1 MGRLLWFTR
10 RLPMSVDSSQNH
22 PLSDLRMTQGLPEML
37 KPLKN
42 KLFFICVVMLS
53 VMGRP
58 IAASIPLMDGTE
70 HGEVEHGEIL
80 IDDDFNRQEE
90 NNAFEQIGNGW
101 GTNSKKRAK
110 GVKQVDLVDGAMR
123 ITRAKVADHGVS
135 VFHEAAFKDAVVSLR
150 FQLSKGDDLGINIAD
165 MNEKTVHA
173 GHICVARLQLNKLEI
188 KDLKTGSMELA
199 RRKRRQNGA
208 ETPEDKKRITKT
220 TTKKTI
226 KLEPDRWHE
235 LEIRIVD
242 DQMIVKLNGDVAG
255 MFSSE
260 GIAHSTKSRLR
271 LSVNQ
276 NAWVDNV
283 KLVRLK

>member
-10 RLPMSVDSSQNH
+10 RLPMSVDSSPNR
-22 PLSDLRMTQGLPEML
+22 PLSNLRMTQGLPEML

-42 KLFFICVVMLS
+42 KLFLICVVMLS

-70 HGEVEHGEIL
+70 HGEVL

-150 FQLSKGDDLGINIAD
+150 FQLSNGDDLGINIAD

-173 GHICVARLQLNKLEI
+173 GHICVARLQLNNLEI
-188 KDLKTGSMELA
+188 KDLKTGSMDLA
-199 RRKRRQNGA
+199 RRERRQNGA

-220 TTKKTI
+220 TTKKAI
-226 KLEPDRWHE
+226 KLEADRWHE

-242 DQMIVKLNGDVAG
+242 DQMIVKLNGDIAG

-271 LSVNQ
+271 LSVSQ

>member
-1 MGRLLWFTR
+1 
-10 RLPMSVDSSQNH
+10 MSLDSSPNR
-22 PLSDLRMTQGLPEML
+22 PLSDLRMTQGLPDML

-42 KLFFICVVMLS
+42 KLFFICVVTLS

-58 IAASIPLMDGTE
+58 IAASIPLMEGTE
-70 HGEVEHGEIL
+70 HGETEHGETEHGEIL
-80 IDDDFNRQEE
+80 IDDHFNRQEE
-90 NNAFEQIGNGW
+90 NDAFEQIGNGW

-123 ITRAKVADHGVS
+123 ITRAEVADHGVS

-188 KDLKTGSMELA
+188 KDLKTGSMDLA

-208 ETPEDKKRITKT
+208 ETPEDETRITET
-220 TTKKTI
+220 TKKKTI

-242 DQMIVKLNGDVAG
+242 DQMIVKLNGDIAG

>member
-1 MGRLLWFTR
+1 
-10 RLPMSVDSSQNH
+10 MSVDSSPNRQ
-22 PLSDLRMTQGLPEML
+22 PSDLRMTQGLPDML
-37 KPLKN
+37 QPLKN
-42 KLFFICVVMLS
+42 KLFFICVVTLS
-53 VMGRP
+53 VMGRV
-58 IAASIPLMDGTE
+58 IADSIPVTKCT
-70 HGEVEHGEIL
+70 EHGEIL

-90 NNAFEQIGNGW
+90 NNAVEQIGNGW

-110 GVKQVDLVDGAMR
+110 GVKQVDLLDGAMR
-123 ITRAKVADHGVS
+123 ITRAEVADHGVS

-173 GHICVARLQLNKLEI
+173 GHICMARLQLNKLEI
-188 KDLKTGSMELA
+188 KDLKTGSMDLA

-208 ETPEDKKRITKT
+208 ETPEDKKRISET

-226 KLEPDRWHE
+226 KLDPDRWHE

-242 DQMIVKLNGDVAG
+242 DQMIVKLNGDIAG